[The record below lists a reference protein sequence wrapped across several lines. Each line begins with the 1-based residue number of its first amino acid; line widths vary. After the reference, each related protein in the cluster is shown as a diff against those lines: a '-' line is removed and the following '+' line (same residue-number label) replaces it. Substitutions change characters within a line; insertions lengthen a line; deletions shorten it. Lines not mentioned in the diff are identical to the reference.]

1 MIMNAIVSIA
11 RLMQARGCKRNFS
24 QFSIVPHSSPT
35 YRDRHQRLS
44 PSGNPTW
51 HGKFQFFPARWA
63 GQILCGFTDIFS
75 AEPLTLSMARPQTR
89 TWSGCIKAAGATR
102 GRPIEINVN
111 WLWLWREPRLP
122 TTSWPC
128 FLDVFGKMAGKKK
141 RQTVYNL
148 HKIAVLKGTC

>member
-63 GQILCGFTDIFS
+63 GQILCGFTDIFFRR
-75 AEPLTLSMARPQTR
+75 APDVAHGQVPNQDMVRLHQGCRRDPRPSYWDQRQLPMTVAGTKASNHKLAMFSR
-89 TWSGCIKAAGATR
+89 CFWKNGWQKKTTNCI
-102 GRPIEINVN
+102 
-111 WLWLWREPRLP
+111 
-122 TTSWPC
+122 
-128 FLDVFGKMAGKKK
+128 
-141 RQTVYNL
+141 
-148 HKIAVLKGTC
+148 